1 MASATEKLR
10 PPRKAKTSTAPPNNW
25 TEEQRREISEI
36 AYRRFVT
43 RGGEHGYHM
52 EDWLEA
58 ERQFA
63 AGASAPKRR
72 RSAASKS

>member
-1 MASATEKLR
+1 MANATEKPR

-25 TEEQRREISEI
+25 TEEQRRQISKL
-36 AYRRFVT
+36 AYHRFVG

-58 ERQFA
+58 EKEFA
-63 AGASAPKRR
+63 GGASAPKRR